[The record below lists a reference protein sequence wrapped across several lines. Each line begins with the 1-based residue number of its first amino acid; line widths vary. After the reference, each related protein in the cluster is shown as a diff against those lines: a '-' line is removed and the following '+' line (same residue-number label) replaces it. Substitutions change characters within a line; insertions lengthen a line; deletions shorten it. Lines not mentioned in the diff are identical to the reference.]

1 MKLCCISVLS
11 VTHMKL
17 CSVFVLSIA
26 NMKPCDKF
34 DIINI
39 LFDSCLRSDGL
50 LQIYFLTALG
60 AGLYSLALALY

>member
-1 MKLCCISVLS
+1 
-11 VTHMKL
+11 MKL
-17 CSVFVLSIA
+17 CSTFALSSA
-26 NMKPCDKF
+26 NMKLCDKF

-50 LQIYFLTALG
+50 MQIHFLTALG